1 MNSLNA
7 SKLIRGHR
15 SVSGTKISLQL
26 VYVTLAS
33 TPLRSIST
41 MVVDSSDEFTCTK
54 QFCLDSKEKNYYY
67 DLMYNFLDLLR
78 LTLCVTNSDFFPFRG
93 RGLLGKFLLIRCS
106 FISCQEFCNNL
117 DSSPPSSPPFEKP
130 VLKQEVKQEVKQ
142 DKTSTEPAP
151 VDDISAVE
159 DILQLLKVLNSIS
172 TSSAHDFGEDGET
185 KYFQLVFLSV
195 YQACV
200 IGQFSGRYST
210 ARPSRIH
217 ADFFFPVEIPILF
230 AAYF

>member
-1 MNSLNA
+1 M
-7 SKLIRGHR
+7 
-15 SVSGTKISLQL
+15 
-26 VYVTLAS
+26 
-33 TPLRSIST
+33 
-41 MVVDSSDEFTCTK
+41 
-54 QFCLDSKEKNYYY
+54 
-67 DLMYNFLDLLR
+67 
-78 LTLCVTNSDFFPFRG
+78 
-93 RGLLGKFLLIRCS
+93 LGKFLLILCS
-106 FISCQEFCNNL
+106 FLSCQEFCNNL

-217 ADFFFPVEIPILF
+217 ADFFFLSKFPYCLPLTFKIFWFL
-230 AAYF
+230 

>member
-142 DKTSTEPAP
+142 DKTSTEPTP

>member
-1 MNSLNA
+1 M
-7 SKLIRGHR
+7 
-15 SVSGTKISLQL
+15 
-26 VYVTLAS
+26 
-33 TPLRSIST
+33 
-41 MVVDSSDEFTCTK
+41 
-54 QFCLDSKEKNYYY
+54 
-67 DLMYNFLDLLR
+67 
-78 LTLCVTNSDFFPFRG
+78 
-93 RGLLGKFLLIRCS
+93 LGKFLLILCS
-106 FISCQEFCNNL
+106 FLYCQEFCNNL

-200 IGQFSGRYST
+200 IGQFSGGTLLRGPLEFT
-210 ARPSRIH
+210 LI
-217 ADFFFPVEIPILF
+217 FFSCRNSHIVCRLF
-230 AAYF
+230 LKSFGFFKLYANF